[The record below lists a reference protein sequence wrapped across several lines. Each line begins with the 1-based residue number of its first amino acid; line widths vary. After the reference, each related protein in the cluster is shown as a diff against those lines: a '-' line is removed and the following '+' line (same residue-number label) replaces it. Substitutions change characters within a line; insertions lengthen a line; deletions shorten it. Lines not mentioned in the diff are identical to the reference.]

1 MKPFVVS
8 SEVNISLK
16 VKLQLN
22 VKILIPPSP
31 WPHGAWAKSILV
43 HPTQLGKGQG
53 GALDRWSSEGVER
66 DIIFVL
72 LAKAASQG
80 LGLGL
85 LPWPVPLVSSSH
97 QKSHW
102 KTFPV
107 FHFKRVHQ

>member
-31 WPHGAWAKSILV
+31 WPKGARAKSILV
-43 HPTQLGKGQG
+43 HPTQLGKWGW
-53 GALDRWSSEGVER
+53 GALDHWSPEGVEK

-72 LAKAASQG
+72 LAKVAS
-80 LGLGL
+80 
-85 LPWPVPLVSSSH
+85 
-97 QKSHW
+97 
-102 KTFPV
+102 
-107 FHFKRVHQ
+107 